1 MLARIRAAGLIP
13 TIVGVLVAIA
23 VTLTWVTV
31 LHPVLEH
38 DDWDML
44 LPDGSPFVLDHASR
58 VLHEGRWLNYWW
70 WRLGSQHLGLHVVTL
85 GFWLGWSLVTATL
98 TRLLARDW
106 WAVPI
111 AVAVFASPMITQ
123 ISYWPATLMLAMLV
137 LAAACLALAA
147 TRARPRLH
155 PVLLGVA
162 VLVLAL
168 GYPPFAVLLL
178 PLLAVLHQEAPWRRL
193 ALLGGTLTAGYVGA
207 IVVVYVLNDIRFGV
221 FGMEIQAWRAPHPL
235 HGPRS
240 LARNLGVVAA
250 NDLQLVQFTL
260 LPLLAVVGCVVLV
273 LRAGAGRRWSVLA
286 VAFVLAFG
294 LSAATTVVNG
304 VGLPIRSVSWTWPF
318 GVVAV
323 AWALRVPP
331 RSTRLIAGAALI
343 AIAGWG
349 ALYAVTQVRAHQRFE
364 SAMDQLRTRAVT
376 LSEHGRRPIVLV
388 PRTTYAA
395 NSVDLQT
402 AQQFGNSLQQR
413 TGIAVTGVCTDCPPL
428 VRYAERRAPHAP
440 VLLGPQ
446 GQVLVRFPAALV
458 DTPLN
463 DHRPPWWLSPLFFRA
478 DD

>member
-1 MLARIRAAGLIP
+1 MLARIRAARLVP
-13 TIVGVLVAIA
+13 TAVGVLVAIT

-70 WRLGSQHLGLHVVTL
+70 WRLGSQHLGSHVVTL
-85 GFWLGWSLVTATL
+85 CFWLGWSLATATL

-137 LAAACLALAA
+137 LAAAGIALTA
-147 TRARPRLH
+147 TRSRPRLH
-155 PVLLGVA
+155 LALLGVA
-162 VLVLAL
+162 VLALAL
-168 GYPPFAVLLL
+168 GYPPFALLLL
-178 PLLAVLHQEAPWRRL
+178 PLLAVLHREASWRRL
-193 ALLGGTLTAGYVGA
+193 ALVGGTLAAGYVGA
-207 IVVVYVLNDIRFGV
+207 ILLVYVLNDIRFGV
-221 FGMEIQAWRAPHPL
+221 FGMEIQAWRAPHPV

-240 LARNLGVVAA
+240 LAHNLVMVLHDNLQVAR
-250 NDLQLVQFTL
+250 FTV
-260 LPLLAVVGCVVLV
+260 LPLLAVAVCVVLA
-273 LRAGAGRRWSVLA
+273 LRAGADRRWPVLA
-286 VAFVLAFG
+286 AAFVLAWG
-294 LSAATTVVNG
+294 LSGATTVVNG

-318 GVVAV
+318 GVIAI
-323 AWALRVPP
+323 AWTLRTGP
-331 RSTRLIAGAALI
+331 RSTRLIAGLALI
-343 AIAGWG
+343 AFAAWG
-349 ALYAVTQVRAHQRFE
+349 ALYAATQVRAHQRFE
-364 SAMDQLRTRAVT
+364 SAMDHIRARAVT
-376 LSEHGRRPIVLV
+376 LSERGQRPIVLV
-388 PRTTYAA
+388 PRTTYAE

-402 AQQFGNSLQQR
+402 AQQFGNGLQQR
-413 TGIAVTGVCTDCPPL
+413 TGIEVAGVCTDCAPL
-428 VRYAERRAPHAP
+428 VRYARHRAPHAS
-440 VLLGPQ
+440 VILGPQ